1 MVRENIRKY
10 IAKTIPAGEIFSVDF
25 QEKDPQKFG
34 HYATNAALLSA
45 KKEGK
50 NPLETAERIAE
61 ALRKEKDFFARV
73 EVAPPGFVNMW
84 LSPSVLFGAVTE
96 ARGLEGAYGRND
108 SGAGKKARVEYVSA
122 NPTGPLHVGNARGGP
137 IGEALAKA
145 LELSGYTVLREYI
158 HNDAGNQVEKMGETV
173 FYWCEKLQ
181 GRESAFPEGGY
192 AGEYLSEVA
201 GAFLK
206 HSGGKATRDDLHAMT
221 DFALRYIYAEN
232 IETLKRMGIAFDYV
246 VKESELISSGKTE
259 QALAELDSRGVL
271 KEKEGAVWFQPN
283 DEFLEDRETVVRR
296 SNGKPT
302 YFASD
307 IAYHKDKFSSGYD
320 LVIDVF
326 GSNHHGHV
334 PKLQALTKIFN
345 FPSER
350 FFVLLYQ
357 YVRLK
362 RGSEVVKMA
371 KRAGTYVTAKE
382 VLDEVGADNMVF
394 SFLLNSPN
402 THIDFDLE
410 GVKAES
416 MKNPVYYVQYAAVR
430 AGSILQKAKAEGVIP
445 LENFTNL
452 TTPEDEF
459 LIRKVAEYPE
469 VIFDTARDFEVQRL
483 TRFAVDLAR
492 GFHSFYE
499 KERIVGEPAEIA
511 GERMALVAGV
521 LQVLKNVL
529 ATIGISA
536 PDKM

>member
-1 MVRENIRKY
+1 
-10 IAKTIPAGEIFSVDF
+10 
-25 QEKDPQKFG
+25 
-34 HYATNAALLSA
+34 
-45 KKEGK
+45 
-50 NPLETAERIAE
+50 
-61 ALRKEKDFFARV
+61 
-73 EVAPPGFVNMW
+73 
-84 LSPSVLFGAVTE
+84 
-96 ARGLEGAYGRND
+96 
-108 SGAGKKARVEYVSA
+108 
-122 NPTGPLHVGNARGGP
+122 
-137 IGEALAKA
+137 
-145 LELSGYTVLREYI
+145 
-158 HNDAGNQVEKMGETV
+158 
-173 FYWCEKLQ
+173 
-181 GRESAFPEGGY
+181 
-192 AGEYLSEVA
+192 
-201 GAFLK
+201 
-206 HSGGKATRDDLHAMT
+206 
-221 DFALRYIYAEN
+221 
-232 IETLKRMGIAFDYV
+232 
-246 VKESELISSGKTE
+246 
-259 QALAELDSRGVL
+259 
-271 KEKEGAVWFQPN
+271 
-283 DEFLEDRETVVRR
+283 
-296 SNGKPT
+296 
-302 YFASD
+302 
-307 IAYHKDKFSSGYD
+307 
-320 LVIDVF
+320 
-326 GSNHHGHV
+326 
-334 PKLQALTKIFN
+334 
-345 FPSER
+345 
-350 FFVLLYQ
+350 
-357 YVRLK
+357 
-362 RGSEVVKMA
+362 MA

-445 LENFTNL
+445 RENFTNL